1 MSSQQALQYLV
12 LFCDVETTGVRINH
26 DHVIEIGAV
35 VFGEAKSHVTNPTFN
50 ELIYTDVRIPQ
61 IVASLTGITDSM
73 LIGKKRFK
81 DVCTKFLHWIDAM
94 SNEVLVKT
102 GVCSVPVLVAYNGF
116 RFDFPIMLAE
126 IQRNSMSFVEVLNR
140 NIHFGDPYHLLL
152 QAKSSGMHPVLN
164 NVPLKMDCLIDAFVP
179 SHDYSAF

>member
-1 MSSQQALQYLV
+1 MDST
-12 LFCDVETTGVRINH
+12 C
-26 DHVIEIGAV
+26 
-35 VFGEAKSHVTNPTFN
+35 TN
-50 ELIYTDVRIPQ
+50 
-61 IVASLTGITDSM
+61 
-73 LIGKKRFK
+73 
-81 DVCTKFLHWIDAM
+81 C
-94 SNEVLVKT
+94 
-102 GVCSVPVLVAYNGF
+102 CVPVLVAYNGF

-164 NVPLKMDCLIDAFVP
+164 NIPLKMDCLIDAFVP